1 MFKIDRVTDLKIIL
15 IRNRSDKIRTISLNS
30 WAITLLSIALLG
42 LPLVAGSL
50 LGLKIADGR
59 WQLVFDDSIVEMRQ
73 EIALQ
78 QQDLD
83 IGRQQ
88 VSDSLSS
95 MTAKLAQMKARL
107 VRLDALGEQLTQ
119 IAKLE
124 DGEFDFSSQPGLGG
138 PDSLSADGDSINLQ
152 GQTDLAHLFSTLE
165 NSLSH
170 RESQLHLLQ
179 SMLADQKL
187 INDRRIAGRPISK
200 GWLSSAYGMRTDPF
214 HGKKTWHGGIDFAGR
229 MGSDII
235 AVASGV
241 VTWSGEKNGY
251 GLMVEINHSDGY
263 ITRYAHNQ
271 ENIAELGSVVKKG
284 EVIAKMG
291 TSGRS
296 TGPHVHFEVYKN
308 GRVVDPATYIRRTN
322 R

>member
-1 MFKIDRVTDLKIIL
+1 MKIIL
-15 IRNRSDKIRTISLNS
+15 IRNRADKIRTISLNS
-30 WAITLLSIALLG
+30 WAIALLSIALLG
-42 LPLVAGSL
+42 IPVAAGSL

-59 WQLVFDDSIVEMRQ
+59 WQLVFDNSIAEMRQ
-73 EIALQ
+73 ELVSQ
-78 QQDLD
+78 KQDLD
-83 IGRQQ
+83 TGRQQ
-88 VSDSLSS
+88 VADSLSS

-124 DGEFDFSSQPGLGG
+124 DGEFDFSTNPGLGG
-138 PDSLSADGDSINLQ
+138 PDSKTDNYNSLDLQ
-152 GQTDLAHLFSTLE
+152 GQVDLAMLFNKLE
-165 NSLSH
+165 NSLYH

-187 INDRRIAGRPISK
+187 TNDRMITGRPITK

-263 ITRYAHNQ
+263 ITRYAHNK

-308 GRVVDPATYIRRTN
+308 GRVVDPASYIRRTS